1 MRRVRLYLSGIACL
15 AQAGALLLLPSC
27 SRMDQRTLQGPDGAV
42 GSLGFDLQVSPGVI
56 VNSVKY
62 TIAGPGG
69 YLATDTVDV
78 SQSSTFGALIGGI
91 PAGGG
96 YTITLS
102 ARSADGQTTCS
113 GQAAFSVVAGQTDT
127 ISVPLECQGPART
140 GNIVVNATFA
150 FCPVIEQFEVS
161 SLSIVVGGTLRMRSS
176 AVDPDPGPLP
186 LAYGWSATQGTF
198 SDPTSANTQ
207 YKCTTVGSPVI
218 TLTVSDGNP
227 SGPGC
232 PASQSGDVTCT
243 ACGADS
249 APCDDGNECTLND
262 ACQANACTGA
272 PAPVRTSCQSSR
284 LCDGAGTCV
293 DCVSASDCPGTD
305 SACATRSCTAGKCGV
320 AFTAA
325 GSRNPAQTAGDCH
338 ANQCD
343 GMGNIV
349 SVVDDTDLPVD
360 ARECTQDV
368 CANGVASN
376 PPLPPEVRCQTSRV
390 CDGAGSCVDCIVA
403 ADCPGADTTCSTRT
417 CNANVCG
424 ATRAARRARPK
435 VRRARTMTDK
445 SATVSGPACRLPSRL
460 RALGPARAR

>member
-1 MRRVRLYLSGIACL
+1 
-15 AQAGALLLLPSC
+15 
-27 SRMDQRTLQGPDGAV
+27 MDQRTLQGPDGAV